1 MTRNTTPATGDTP
14 ETNVEGLSSAE
25 VEERVAAGKT
35 NANTDVKTKSVRQIL
50 AEHTFTLFN
59 GVNVAMAILVAIT
72 GQWRNLLF
80 IGVVICNLVIGV
92 FQEIRAKRMVD
103 KLSILT
109 EKRVRVKRDGQVV
122 ELLPSELVLDD
133 CILLAHGEQVPADSV
148 VLRGQVQMDESL
160 LTGESRPVP
169 KGPGDTLL
177 SGSFIDSGDLLARVT
192 KVGQQGYA
200 ARINAEAKYLKPVHS
215 QILDSLRAIIRLGTY
230 VLFPLGIGLFLRT
243 LFMDSATLN
252 DAILS
257 AVAAVVGMTSR
268 RGSCCSP
275 RALAIATTR
284 LASRKGPRAA
294 DLLRGRRLRASTLC
308 ASTRRGLSPQAA
320 WRSHASSRRLA
331 TRCQRSTRHW
341 QRSSARPRTTQTT
354 RRRRFSPTQTRLA
367 SRGEG
372 LRCAWSPSTRGA
384 SALAA

>member
-1 MTRNTTPATGDTP
+1 M
-14 ETNVEGLSSAE
+14 
-25 VEERVAAGKT
+25 
-35 NANTDVKTKSVRQIL
+35 
-50 AEHTFTLFN
+50 
-59 GVNVAMAILVAIT
+59 
-72 GQWRNLLF
+72 
-80 IGVVICNLVIGV
+80 VICNLVIGV

-230 VLFPLGIGLFLRT
+230 VLFPLGIGLFLRS
-243 LFMDSATLN
+243 F
-252 DAILS
+252 
-257 AVAAVVGMTSR
+257 
-268 RGSCCSP
+268 
-275 RALAIATTR
+275 
-284 LASRKGPRAA
+284 
-294 DLLRGRRLRASTLC
+294 
-308 ASTRRGLSPQAA
+308 
-320 WRSHASSRRLA
+320 
-331 TRCQRSTRHW
+331 
-341 QRSSARPRTTQTT
+341 
-354 RRRRFSPTQTRLA
+354 
-367 SRGEG
+367 
-372 LRCAWSPSTRGA
+372 
-384 SALAA
+384 